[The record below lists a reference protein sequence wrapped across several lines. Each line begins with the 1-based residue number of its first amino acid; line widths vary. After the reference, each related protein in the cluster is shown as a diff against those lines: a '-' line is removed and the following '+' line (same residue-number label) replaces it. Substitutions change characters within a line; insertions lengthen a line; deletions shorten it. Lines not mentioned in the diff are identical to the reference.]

1 MKKKMF
7 TAILVFCSLYFAK
20 ADILSFL
27 PDTSEFNGLTILKS
41 PVIYNGND
49 LYTLIDGGA
58 DLYMEYGFIKA
69 VDAAYL
75 LNGTSR
81 IDIQIY
87 EMTDAGAAYG
97 IYTNSRSESDTL
109 TLNNPLA
116 FIKSQYAMFCK
127 DRYFGVISLTDNS
140 DEWSTSFLT
149 DLVEKIASKIENNKP
164 FPELV
169 GKLLKAGFS
178 YNQLKYIRGKLALS
192 SSYFFSNNDIFNI
205 SEAVSVNTETSQII
219 VFSYANKDTSSN
231 RFESI
236 KKEFSTST
244 RITGFSSTESQFRFI
259 DRKNRNVLIAKEDK
273 YIMAVISPDDPV
285 KELQSFLEV
294 F

>member
-1 MKKKMF
+1 
-7 TAILVFCSLYFAK
+7 
-20 ADILSFL
+20 
-27 PDTSEFNGLTILKS
+27 
-41 PVIYNGND
+41 
-49 LYTLIDGGA
+49 
-58 DLYMEYGFIKA
+58 
-69 VDAAYL
+69 
-75 LNGTSR
+75 
-81 IDIQIY
+81 
-87 EMTDAGAAYG
+87 
-97 IYTNSRSESDTL
+97 
-109 TLNNPLA
+109 
-116 FIKSQYAMFCK
+116 MFCK